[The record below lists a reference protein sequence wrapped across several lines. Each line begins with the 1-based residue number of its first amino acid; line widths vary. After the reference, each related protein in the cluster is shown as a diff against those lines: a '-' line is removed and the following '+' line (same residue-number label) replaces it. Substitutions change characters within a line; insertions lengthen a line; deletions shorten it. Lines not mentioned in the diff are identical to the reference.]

1 MLLIVNADDLG
12 ASETINDEIFDL
24 MQSGAVTSA
33 TLMANAPAFE
43 HAVQQIPRFPHCS
56 FGVHLNLTSFA
67 PLSSPDELR
76 QILNQD
82 GHLSKKLLNSAITGD
97 MREAFLT
104 ELSAQVQ
111 RTLDAGVPVS
121 HFDSHLHIHTMPK
134 LFTVLKS
141 LQRRFGVRKVRSTI
155 NLLPSGKRLTGSR
168 LLKKTAFRLALR
180 HFYTTSSPD
189 GLGDF
194 RDFYPELKAGRLPGF
209 RKLELIVHPGTTAA
223 LYRDEVIMLRSS
235 WRELLPADTKMGSY
249 HSV

>member
-121 HFDSHLHIHTMPK
+121 HFDSHLHIHTMPN
-134 LFTVLKS
+134 S
-141 LQRRFGVRKVRSTI
+141 
-155 NLLPSGKRLTGSR
+155 
-168 LLKKTAFRLALR
+168 
-180 HFYTTSSPD
+180 
-189 GLGDF
+189 
-194 RDFYPELKAGRLPGF
+194 
-209 RKLELIVHPGTTAA
+209 
-223 LYRDEVIMLRSS
+223 LRSS
-235 WRELLPADTKMGSY
+235 SPC
-249 HSV
+249 SVDSVSARCARRSTCCPQANA